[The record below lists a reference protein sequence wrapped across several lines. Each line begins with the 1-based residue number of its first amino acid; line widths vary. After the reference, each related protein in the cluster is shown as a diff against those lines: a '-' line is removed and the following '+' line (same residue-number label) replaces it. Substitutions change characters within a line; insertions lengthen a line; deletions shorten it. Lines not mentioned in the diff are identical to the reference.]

1 MSARSTIPPIETM
14 RVRPPN
20 HGKTAEMAK
29 WNALLK
35 SEGLGVIRPS
45 ERTVGNPDRYTAS
58 QKPPAGRKNRS
69 RRR

>member
-45 ERTVGNPDRYTAS
+45 ERTVGNPDRY
-58 QKPPAGRKNRS
+58 PAGRKVAGRRNRG